1 MREAPASAQLIEAFA
16 NTVDV
21 ELGTDELETASG
33 LATWLVAQGLLDRN
47 RRIGPDDHTLC
58 LRLRTGIREEL
69 GINVGDTA
77 DAALLARA
85 DEALRELPVLIS
97 VRGGGGQDSRDGVLS
112 PAPDLPPTRKAL
124 AHLAIAWSEL
134 ALAGEAGRLKRCA
147 EHSCAWVFWDVS
159 KNRSRRWCSMR
170 VCGNRAK
177 ARRHTAKQASAT
189 TRSAT
194 PQRAETLERP
204 AAAEQT
210 TSPEQT
216 TGPEQATPSERTA
229 SARQEASSASRVTR
243 T

>member
-21 ELGTDELETASG
+21 ELGTDELETPSG
-33 LATWLVAQGLLDRN
+33 LAAWLVAHGLLDRD
-47 RRIGPDDHTLC
+47 RRIDPDDHTLC

-112 PAPDLPPTRKAL
+112 PAPDLPPIRKAL

-134 ALAGEAGRLKRCA
+134 TLAGEAGRLKRCA

-189 TRSAT
+189 TRSAPT
-194 PQRAETLERP
+194 QRAETPERP

-210 TSPEQT
+210 TSPERT
-216 TGPEQATPSERTA
+216 PGPEQTASPERTA
-229 SARQEASSASRVTR
+229 SAHQEAPPASRAPR
-243 T
+243 S